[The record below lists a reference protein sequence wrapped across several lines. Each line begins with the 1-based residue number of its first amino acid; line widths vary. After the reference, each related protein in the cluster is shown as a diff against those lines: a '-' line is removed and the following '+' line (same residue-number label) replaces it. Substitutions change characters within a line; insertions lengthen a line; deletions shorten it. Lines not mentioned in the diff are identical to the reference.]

1 MSEIIPKEKLG
12 GFQRWQ
18 IGSFDQP
25 RPAPAPV
32 PQAPA
37 EAGSPQPA
45 ESAPAL
51 RLPTIEDIEQIHEE
65 ARRAGYQDGYEEGLR
80 AGEQSSREAASAEM
94 ERFRALTEGMRK
106 ALDELDQQV
115 AEQLLNLAIEISAQ
129 VIRSSISVKGNLL
142 LPIIREAISALPLH
156 HTHLN
161 LRLNPADAALIRPL
175 LGEQLAQ
182 TGAQIIEDG
191 EISPGGCM
199 VRAGTSEVDASI
211 ETRWKRVIEA
221 LGAEP
226 PAWLNT

>member
-25 RPAPAPV
+25 RPSPAPV
-32 PQAPA
+32 AQRAPDPGTPQA
-37 EAGSPQPA
+37 A
-45 ESAPAL
+45 ESPPAL
-51 RLPTIEDIEQIHEE
+51 RLPTIEDIELIHEE
-65 ARRAGYQDGYEEGLR
+65 ARRGGYQEGYEEGLR
-80 AGEQSSREAASAEM
+80 AGEQSSREAAQVELEHLRS
-94 ERFRALTEGMRK
+94 LTEGMRK
-106 ALDELDQQV
+106 ALDELDQHV

-129 VIRSSISVKGNLL
+129 VIRSSISVKEDLL
-142 LPIIREAISALPLH
+142 LPVIREAISALPLH

-182 TGAQIIEDG
+182 SGAQIIEDG
-191 EISPGGCM
+191 EISPGGCL

-221 LGAEP
+221 LGAEA